1 MRLTEQ
7 EITNAI
13 CVSVAQRRMVKP
25 TDVDVSMMWDED
37 YGFSAEVYVSGR
49 NQILVQAT
57 ILEAI
62 EQYMYQ
68 QYDQRIFRDQIQLV
82 LDEEIVADI
91 QQSY

>member
-1 MRLTEQ
+1 MRLSEQ
-7 EITNAI
+7 DITNAI
-13 CVSVAQRRMVKP
+13 CVNVAQRRMVKP

-37 YGFSAEVYVSGR
+37 YGFSAEIYVGGR
-49 NQILVQAT
+49 SQILVQAT

-68 QYDQRIFRDQIQLV
+68 QFDMRVFRDQIHLV

-91 QQSY
+91 EQG